1 MKRKIIQMAGKTMV
15 VSLPADWVKKYGIK
29 KGEEIELIESGQKV
43 IISTTKQDDTSEK
56 VQIDA
61 SELNERALEW
71 TLAALHKSGYDEII
85 INYKKPETLKIINKY
100 LKTFLMGF
108 IMMSHTDNKCVI
120 KSITKNIESEFDST
134 LRRAFLVTISM
145 GEESLKCIKE
155 KKFSELLDLV
165 HYEQTNNQLTNFCER
180 LINKGAYKND
190 KRMCFMYVINWN
202 LEKICDNYKYIC
214 KYLTDSPIKL
224 SEETLK
230 FFEEANNYFKSYYAL
245 FYNFDLQRFTEL
257 SEKKKALI
265 NKSISMNK
273 TKNYKEIVIIH
284 HLTNIIAQTSDFSSS
299 MVALN
304 QK

>member
-1 MKRKIIQMAGKTMV
+1 MV
-15 VSLPADWVKKYGIK
+15 VSLPADWVKKYGVK
-29 KGEEIELIESGQKV
+29 KGDEIELVESGQKV
-43 IISTTKQDDTSEK
+43 VISTTKQGETSSK
-56 VQIDA
+56 AQIDA

-85 INYKKPETLKIINKY
+85 ISYKKPETLKVINKY

-108 IMMSHTDNKCVI
+108 VIMSHTDNRCI
-120 KSITKNIESEFDST
+120 LRSITKNVESEFEST
-134 LRRAFLVTISM
+134 LRRAFLVTISI

-155 KKFSELLDLV
+155 KKFLELLELV

-190 KRMCFMYVINWN
+190 KHMCFMYVINWN

-214 KYLTDSPIKL
+214 KYLADSPIKL

-230 FFEEANNYFKSYYAL
+230 FFEEANKYFKAYYDL
-245 FYNFDLQRFTEL
+245 FYKFDLQKLTEL
-257 SEKKKALI
+257 SEKKKVLI
-265 NKSISMNK
+265 NKSIDMNK
-273 TKNYKEIVIIH
+273 TKNYKEIAVIH

-304 QK
+304 QE